1 MRKTE
6 SNATTMFRSKGLT
19 RKNMTFAGDVFIDGD
34 LNSAGLLFI
43 GGNLTVSG
51 SCHLNE
57 LICLGDITVEGNLS
71 CGDIRMRGI
80 LSCKGNLAAYDLFV
94 TNDLQELRYWDGA
107 TRREQVLLAF
117 GEARSESYEQS
128 DIFTSG
134 NSVVVGGWF
143 DVDDFDIQ
151 GGVSIGGD
159 AINVDGQ
166 IRGMLDC
173 GGTLSGEGLWVA
185 GYAYVAQSIHV
196 TGKLIA
202 ANLTCRGSC
211 VAGSIQ
217 VDEDLDVAQAIV
229 SDGDIEVG
237 GHLRSD
243 NRIQAR
249 GLVRAGKSVQS
260 ASSIFALKGVRAGRS
275 YGIYAG
281 LDVPEE
287 HKAAHGFI
295 ACRTTPDGIKA
306 GVHVKGKRFRQ
317 LKERQLVSWPASDRS
332 DGV

>member
-1 MRKTE
+1 MRKIE
-6 SNATTMFRSKGLT
+6 SNASTVFRSQGLK

-34 LNSAGLLFI
+34 LTSAGLLFI

-80 LSCKGNLAAYDLFV
+80 LSCKGNLAAYDLLV
-94 TNDLQELRYWDGA
+94 THELQRLRYWDGA
-107 TRREQVLLAF
+107 TRREHALLAF
-117 GEARSESYEQS
+117 GEARSEGYEQS
-128 DIFTSG
+128 DTFGSG

-151 GGVSIGGD
+151 GGVLIGGD
-159 AINVDGQ
+159 VFNADGQ
-166 IRGMLDC
+166 IFGMLDC
-173 GGTLSGEGLWVA
+173 GGTLYGDGLWVS
-185 GYAYVAQSIHV
+185 GYCHVAHSIHLY
-196 TGKLIA
+196 GALIA
-202 ANLTCRGSC
+202 TTLMCRGSC
-211 VAGSIQ
+211 TAGSIE
-217 VDEDLDVAQAIV
+217 VHEDLDVGQAIV

-249 GLVRAGKSVQS
+249 GFVRAGKSIQS
-260 ASSIFALKGVRAGRS
+260 ASSIFAPKGVHADRS

-281 LDVPEE
+281 LDVPRE
-287 HKAAHGFI
+287 HKATHGFI
-295 ACRTTPDGIKA
+295 ACATKPNGIKA
-306 GVHVKGKRFRQ
+306 GIHVKGKRFKQ
-317 LKERQLVSWPASDRS
+317 LNERQLVNWPASDGS
-332 DGV
+332 DSV